1 MRPFGPPLLTRRW
14 SIWSR
19 YTVTTLLIALVLELA
34 QFWAGAMDH
43 IFWLFLTVI
52 IVSAALFDRGTSFYA
67 TAISGGILGY
77 SALTGDKSVVRSSD
91 IISVVFFLIISV
103 LTGGLVELLH
113 STVFRLSQA
122 NDTLKASEREK
133 DLLLQESAHR
143 ARNDLTRLVALID
156 LERRAE
162 NDPRVQELLQGIAD
176 RIRVFSR
183 LQNRLLRSGDEAV
196 VQMHEYISDLCQDV
210 HSSVV
215 GVKPIT
221 VAAHADPHPVS
232 EPTAVVVGLIAN
244 ELVTNALKHAFPDN
258 CAGSVNVTFRSGDGE
273 CVLCVE
279 DDGIGIPPD
288 GAIKE
293 SLGQKLIRS
302 LVGQLHGS
310 YEIRR
315 RNDRRGTV
323 ASVRFPESAAAH

>member
-14 SIWSR
+14 PIWSR
-19 YTVTTLLIALVLELA
+19 YAVTTLLIALVLALP
-34 QFWAGAMDH
+34 QFWSEGASH
-43 IFWLFLTVI
+43 AFWLLLTAI
-52 IVSAALFDRGTSFYA
+52 IASAALFNHGTSLYA
-67 TAISGGILGY
+67 TALSGGVIGY
-77 SALTGDKSVVRSSD
+77 SAWTGDQSLAGSSD
-91 IISVVFFLIISV
+91 IIAWSLFIVIGL
-103 LTGGLVELLH
+103 LTGGLIELLH
-113 STVFRLSQA
+113 RTVFRLNQA
-122 NDTLKASEREK
+122 NEALLASENEK

-143 ARNDLTRLVALID
+143 VRNDFARLIAIVE
-156 LERRAE
+156 LERRAAE
-162 NDPRVQELLQGIAD
+162 HPDVKETLQAIAD

-196 VQMHEYISDLCQDV
+196 VQMREYISDLCQDV
-210 HSSVV
+210 HSSVA

-221 VAAHADPHPVS
+221 VAAHADVHSVS

-258 CAGSVNVTFRSGDGE
+258 CAGSVNVTFRSGNGE

-302 LVGQLHGS
+302 LVGQLQGS

-323 ASVRFPESAAAH
+323 ASVRFPESAATH